1 MSTMPN
7 KLDLILDT
15 FSVVYDLLKPFAS
28 QEFWEFAD
36 HVPVTGATY
45 VIGRK
50 QLVENRPRV
59 RAMCES
65 AQYRMVFD
73 GAAEGSWTLI
83 EQIRMLGIEDLVL
96 SKQLL
101 LLSGGVMPAEYPA
114 LTHDHFFNVIL
125 GYDENLQQ
133 MQRMPEIYNT
143 APKPCDFLFLNGRA
157 RPHRKYLWERLNQLG
172 LLDRAIWSMLDG
184 RPTLKGTELTLMS
197 GNVDLMTTVTPIRQ
211 LDSRY
216 EVARY
221 QNNSVEIT
229 APKRQFIKQDMFQN
243 TWGEI
248 YLQTEPYADTYFS
261 LVTETICEH
270 GDSFRTE
277 KIAKPIA
284 QGHPW
289 IVASNAGF
297 YRDLRNLGFQT
308 FGHVIDESFDL
319 IDNTQDRLNR
329 IVKIVQDLC
338 SQDLAKF
345 LNECYNVCKYNQQH
359 LQEYREQLRRDFP
372 QRFFDFLQEHT
383 LQ

>member
-1 MSTMPN
+1 
-7 KLDLILDT
+7 
-15 FSVVYDLLKPFAS
+15 
-28 QEFWEFAD
+28 
-36 HVPVTGATY
+36 
-45 VIGRK
+45 
-50 QLVENRPRV
+50 
-59 RAMCES
+59 
-65 AQYRMVFD
+65 MVFD

-101 LLSGGVMPAEYPA
+101 VLSGGVMPAEYPA

-133 MQRMPEIYNT
+133 MQRMPEIYNPS
-143 APKPCDFLFLNGRA
+143 AKPYDFLFLNGRA
-157 RPHRKYLWERLNQLG
+157 RPHRKYLWERFRQLG
-172 LLDRAIWSMLDG
+172 LLDRAIWTMLDG
-184 RPTLKGTELTLMS
+184 RPSTKGTELTLMS
-197 GNVDLMTTVTPIRQ
+197 GNTDLMTTVTPIRQ
-211 LDSRY
+211 LDARY

-229 APKRQFIKQDMFQN
+229 APKRQFIKQDMFHN

-270 GDSFRTE
+270 GSSFRTE

-297 YRDLRNLGFQT
+297 YRDLHNLGFQT

-329 IVKIVQDLC
+329 IVQIVQDLC

-345 LNECYNVCKYNQQH
+345 LNECYTVCKYNQQH
-359 LQEYREQLRRDFP
+359 LSEYREQLRRNFP